1 MTLGVF
7 ASLANALAVI
17 GKTGPRFLD
26 DASLHTQ
33 INQLS
38 ALRYSLAIHDIEID
52 DFERR
57 RHLVLDD
64 LDARLVADDLV
75 PLFDRADAP
84 DIETDRGIKL
94 KCVAARGGL
103 GIAKHDTDL
112 VADLVDEDDHCAGAG
127 D

>member
-17 GKTGPRFLD
+17 GKPGPRFFD
-26 DASLHTQ
+26 DASLNTQ

-84 DIETDRGIKL
+84 DVETDRGVEL
-94 KCVAARGGL
+94 ECVAARRGL
-103 GIAKHDTDL
+103 RIAEHHTNLVPDL
-112 VADLVDEDDHCAGAG
+112 IDKDHHCART
-127 D
+127 